1 MIELTTERLLLR
13 PFTDADVDFVLDVYS
28 RAEVQRYIGRAPRVM
43 ADRAEARAAVARYA
57 SFDDGV
63 RGAWLIADRETGAR
77 FGNLLLKSLPA
88 SADEEPLP
96 PSGETEIGWHLHPT
110 AMHRGIATEAAARVL
125 AHAFESGLPRVLAV
139 THPDNH
145 ASQAVARRIGMAD
158 AGLTD
163 AYYGTTCRLFRL
175 EGGSGLT
182 DRSCRP

>member
-28 RAEVQRYIGRAPRVM
+28 RAEVQRYIGRTPRVM

-88 SADEEPLP
+88 SVAIP
-96 PSGETEIGWHLHPT
+96 
-110 AMHRGIATEAAARVL
+110 RCIATEAAARVL